1 MSSTTRMNELME
13 MADDALSDAIDGG
26 DVSVEEIQELLR
38 IGRARAE
45 EERQELERN
54 RRRIE
59 ELEDENKADY
69 EDC

>member
-1 MSSTTRMNELME
+1 MNELME